1 VYLLFKFECKYFY
14 RFFVTIL
21 SLEILITKTNSKM
34 KKILLTVA
42 FISLFWVSK
51 ANTIVPV
58 DSKKEEIEV
67 NINLAD
73 VKDDQVLVTVKAP
86 KIKTATI
93 TYSLPKTVPGTYS
106 VDDYGKYVVDFKAFD
121 AKGNLL
127 TVSKTDDNTWA
138 IQNAKSLVKV
148 TYLVNDTFDTEKG
161 SGFGKDDVFSPAGTN
176 IDAGK
181 NFMLNLHG
189 FVGYFQDKKEMPYKV
204 TITHPDTLWGATS
217 MIDKDASKTVDLFEM
232 PLYSELLE
240 NPIMYS
246 KSDYTSFT
254 VDGMDIQIAVYS
266 PSGKFTA
273 ESITPEMKTMMT
285 AQKTFLGKVNS
296 TKKYTVILYLS
307 TMTPTDAKGFGA
319 LEHPTATTVV
329 MPELM
334 PKEELVKQMKDV
346 VSHEF
351 FHIVTPL
358 TIHSK
363 EIQFFDYNAPK
374 MSQHLW
380 MYEGVTEYFANLFQI
395 NQGLIQEDEFYSRIA
410 EKIEHANT
418 MNDTMPFTT
427 MSANVLTE
435 PYKDQYLNVYEK
447 GALIGM
453 CLDIIIREKSEGK
466 RGILDLM
473 HQLSNEYGVSKPFN
487 DADLFAKITSLTYPE
502 VGDFLTKYVSG
513 PTPIPYYEYLAKVGV
528 TKTSMKTPDGIF
540 LKGQVPYIGV
550 NQANKEIFVDT
561 KKELTV
567 FYTTLDLKGGDVILA
582 VNDISYS
589 LDNIY
594 DMITESMKWK
604 ENDPIT
610 IKIKRD
616 GKEQVLKGLVKLPY
630 IDTDGLK
637 ATDSSKATLKD
648 AWLKG

>member
-1 VYLLFKFECKYFY
+1 
-14 RFFVTIL
+14 
-21 SLEILITKTNSKM
+21 M
-34 KKILLTVA
+34 KKIIFALA
-42 FISLFWVSK
+42 FSSLIWTSK
-51 ANTIVPV
+51 ANTPKNA
-58 DSKKEEIEV
+58 DPKKEGIEV
-67 NINLAD
+67 SINLTD

-86 KIKTATI
+86 KIKTEDI

-106 VDDYGKYVVDFKAFD
+106 VDDYGKYIADFKAYD
-121 AKGNLL
+121 KKGNLL
-127 TVSKTDDNTWA
+127 TVSKTDDNTWS
-138 IQNAKSLVKV
+138 IKNAKTLVKI

-161 SGFGKDDVFSPAGTN
+161 RGFGQDDVFSPAGTN
-176 IDAGK
+176 IDANK

-204 TITHPDTLWGATS
+204 TIVHPAALFGATS
-217 MIDKDASKTVDLFEM
+217 MIDKDGTSTSDVFEM

-246 KSDYTSFT
+246 KPDYTTFT

-307 TMTPTDAKGFGA
+307 TMSPTDAKGFGA

-329 MPELM
+329 MPEMM
-334 PKEELVKQMKDV
+334 PKDELVKQMKDV

-363 EIQFFDYNAPK
+363 EIQYFDYNAPK

-395 NQGLIQEDEFYSRIA
+395 NQGLIDENEFYSRIA
-410 EKIEHANT
+410 EKIQGANA

-435 PYKDQYLNVYEK
+435 PYKTQYLNVYQK

-453 CLDIIIREKSEGK
+453 CLDIQIRENSGGK

-487 DADLFAKITSLTYPE
+487 DDELFAKITSLTYPE
-502 VGDFLTKYVSG
+502 IGEFLTKYVSG
-513 PTPIPYYEYLAKVGV
+513 PTPIPYYDYLAKVGITKV
-528 TKTSMKTPDGIF
+528 TKKTPEGIF
-540 LKGQVPYIGV
+540 LQGQTPLVGV
-550 NQANKEIFVDT
+550 NKENGEIFAAKD
-561 KKELTV
+561 KELHV
-567 FYTTLDLKGGDVILA
+567 FYTSLGLKGGDIILSI
-582 VNDISYS
+582 NDKPYS
-589 LDNIY
+589 LQNIY
-594 DMITESMKWK
+594 DMISDSQKWK
-604 ENDPIT
+604 ENDPIS

-616 GKEQVLKGLVKLPY
+616 GKEEIVKGNVKFPY
-630 IDTDGLK
+630 IDSEGLE
-637 ATDSSKATLKD
+637 ATDASKAALRT